1 MTAEPNQLK
10 FYYKKMKLFYLFTSG
25 FFLVFWGFWL
35 LGLNTVIKE
44 SFVVWSLIIAHIFR
58 LFLITIGAV
67 CLYTVCVG
75 ASLTKP
81 LITISDRGIE
91 QEILFGKNI
100 FISWSSILS
109 FQYISVQKQV
119 FLQITTVDQG
129 SKELGTNMLDIS
141 AQDMMEVIIKYI
153 NQSKIK
159 LPYLIGSNS
168 ELYDQENPGSFDML
182 EEAMDWLLQDKNNYR
197 L

>member
-1 MTAEPNQLK
+1 M
-10 FYYKKMKLFYLFTSG
+10 
-25 FFLVFWGFWL
+25 
-35 LGLNTVIKE
+35 IKE

>member
-1 MTAEPNQLK
+1 MTAEPSQLK
-10 FYYKKMKLFYLFTSG
+10 FYYKKMKLFYIFTSG

-35 LGLNTVIKE
+35 LGLNIVSRE
-44 SFVVWSLIIAHIFR
+44 LFVVWLLIITR
-58 LFLITIGAV
+58 VSGLFLITIGAI
-67 CLYTVCVG
+67 CLYIVCVG
-75 ASLTKP
+75 VSWTKP

-109 FQYISVQKQV
+109 FQYVSVQKQV

-129 SKELGTNMLDIS
+129 SKELATNMLGIS

-159 LPYLIGSNS
+159 LPYLAGSNS
-168 ELYDQENPGSFDML
+168 EPHDHENPGEF
-182 EEAMDWLLQDKNNYR
+182 
-197 L
+197 